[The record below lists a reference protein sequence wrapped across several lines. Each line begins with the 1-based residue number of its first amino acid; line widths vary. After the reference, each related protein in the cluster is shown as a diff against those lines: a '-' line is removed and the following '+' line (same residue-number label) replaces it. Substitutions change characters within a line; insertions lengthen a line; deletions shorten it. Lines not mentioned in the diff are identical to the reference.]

1 MVCAINRVVSTVREH
16 IATQKAPCIRRSI
29 CIRIDEPAV
38 GKVIVPA
45 LEVVKAR
52 FAVVIVAT
60 VAQGIDVPDEAGGS
74 VLLAVL
80 IMHGVV
86 APRAVVVGRHE
97 RAVRV
102 QQRNDIALRVEDV
115 VVELRCLAMLV
126 DHGERLVA
134 VVVHE
139 LEGLHRLVNRIVA
152 VARLPL
158 LAHDLAGERG
168 IGIGRR
174 ALVGGRVDLLAAADT
189 GHVVSIGD
197 LLAVDRRG
205 GELTALRPREGIVL
219 AVVVRD
225 RVAGGRDVARLGLAF
240 VENVLRRA
248 ADCHAREQVGPR
260 GIRVAEGLY
269 DRAVGRDAADV
280 AHRVVGVGAGH
291 AAVGLGR
298 KLALCVVGIRLR
310 GGCRGHIR
318 AAGRDRLDVAG
329 RVVGIVEAAAARA
342 ERVARARQTRTHPV
356 AAVIL
361 RDDRIGIA
369 AGVDR
374 GRAPV
379 LVGHSDRLFLKLAQ
393 VIVLVLRRDVELVRD
408 RGRDGADRAVDRAVG
423 RAVGLDA
430 GVGILLPVKARAELP
445 RLRRHAVGGVVHV
458 LRGLDER
465 AVGRRLAR
473 MDEPAEAVVRY
484 ILYIVTSLT
493 GHRVLHHSI
502 EENRDKTPLLAIRL
516 LLF

>member
-197 LLAVDRRG
+197 LLAVHRRG
-205 GELTALRPREGIVL
+205 GELAALRPREGIVL

-225 RVAGGRDVARLGLAF
+225 GVAGGWEVARLRLPLIQDILGRA
-240 VENVLRRA
+240 VRR
-248 ADCHAREQVGPR
+248 HAREQVRPR
-260 GIRVAEGLY
+260 VTKGLERCAAPCTTPDVASRV
-269 DRAVGRDAADV
+269 VGAAAQRDAAGNDDD
-280 AHRVVGVGAGH
+280 
-291 AAVGLGR
+291 LW
-298 KLALCVVGIRLR
+298 LCAD
-310 GGCRGHIR
+310 GC
-318 AAGRDRLDVAG
+318 
-329 RVVGIVEAAAARA
+329 
-342 ERVARARQTRTHPV
+342 TH
-356 AAVIL
+356 
-361 RDDRIGIA
+361 
-369 AGVDR
+369 
-374 GRAPV
+374 
-379 LVGHSDRLFLKLAQ
+379 HSDHLSIFL
-393 VIVLVLRRDVELVRD
+393 
-408 RGRDGADRAVDRAVG
+408 RAV
-423 RAVGLDA
+423 
-430 GVGILLPVKARAELP
+430 LLHRPLTESP
-445 RLRRHAVGGVVHV
+445 IF
-458 LRGLDER
+458 RG
-465 AVGRRLAR
+465 
-473 MDEPAEAVVRY
+473 
-484 ILYIVTSLT
+484 T
-493 GHRVLHHSI
+493 GWNFALFCHSI
-502 EENRDKTPLLAIRL
+502 RNLDTPSTMVKTFCSIVSQISV
-516 LLF
+516 FY

>member
-115 VVELRCLAMLV
+115 VVELRCLAVLV

-134 VVVHE
+134 VVIHE

-205 GELTALRPREGIVL
+205 GELAALRPREGVVL
-219 AVVVRD
+219 AVIICN
-225 RVAGGRDVARLGLAF
+225 RVAGGREVVRLGLAF
-240 VENVLRRA
+240 VENVLGCTVCR
-248 ADCHAREQVGPR
+248 HAREQIRPR
-260 GIRVAEGLY
+260 GVRVAEGLR
-269 DRAVGRDAADV
+269 DRAVFRDAADV
-280 AHRVVGVGAGH
+280 AR
-291 AAVGLGR
+291 
-298 KLALCVVGIRLR
+298 
-310 GGCRGHIR
+310 R
-318 AAGRDRLDVAG
+318 AAG
-329 RVVGIVEAAAARA
+329 AAA
-342 ERVARARQTRTHPV
+342 Q
-356 AAVIL
+356 
-361 RDDRIGIA
+361 RDA
-369 AGVDR
+369 AGNDDDLWLCAD
-374 GRAPV
+374 GCTH
-379 LVGHSDRLFLKLAQ
+379 HSDHLSISLRAMLLHRPLIFSVAQ
-393 VIVLVLRRDVELVRD
+393 PKTN
-408 RGRDGADRAVDRAVG
+408 A
-423 RAVGLDA
+423 
-430 GVGILLPVKARAELP
+430 KA
-445 RLRRHAVGGVVHV
+445 
-458 LRGLDER
+458 
-465 AVGRRLAR
+465 
-473 MDEPAEAVVRY
+473 M
-484 ILYIVTSLT
+484 LY
-493 GHRVLHHSI
+493 HCFCH
-502 EENRDKTPLLAIRL
+502 PLLL
-516 LLF
+516 HNHHL